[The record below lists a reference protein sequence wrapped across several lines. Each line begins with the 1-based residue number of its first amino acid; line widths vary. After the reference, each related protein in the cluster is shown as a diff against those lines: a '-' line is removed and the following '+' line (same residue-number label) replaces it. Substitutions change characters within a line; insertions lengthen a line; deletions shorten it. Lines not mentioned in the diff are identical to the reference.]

1 MGKFVLTLMAS
12 LLCCSAASAFW
23 PEATDSSIE
32 VGVGYRND
40 SIKWKR
46 ELRDGSS
53 AFYGDCSGSGESSSS
68 SSRDKLTSDFNWKDL
83 SIWFIEGRGR
93 YVTCDCIYLRGNID
107 YGWITSG
114 KLHHKD
120 HLSFASGQNR
130 FNNDFSSSSGRGGS
144 SARGFVYDGKIAIG
158 YQFDWCDECLS
169 IAPLVGYSWHGQHL
183 RSHRKHGGSNFYG
196 FYDEDSESY
205 CSEEGSS
212 SSSSSSSSGRGKHKF
227 NDRWNGVFIGFDLDY
242 RLCCE
247 WNLFLN
253 YEYHWA
259 EFHATEHR
267 ENLFRNDFNGCN
279 NGNNKS
285 RIHAN
290 NGYGNVLD
298 FGVEWDLCECWTL
311 GLRAEFQWW
320 YANNGHERTK
330 IAEASVGNASFEG
343 VAKTRVKHIT
353 WDSGSIAVELG
364 MIF

>member
-1 MGKFVLTLMAS
+1 MAS
-12 LLCCSAASAFW
+12 LFCCSAASAFW
-23 PEATDSSIE
+23 PEATDSSLE

-53 AFYGDCSGSGESSSS
+53 SFYSGCNGSGESGSSG
-68 SSRDKLTSDFNWKDL
+68 SRDKFTTDFNWKDI

-93 YVTCDCIYLRGNID
+93 YITCDCIYLRGNVD

-114 KLHHKD
+114 RLHQKD
-120 HLSFASGQNR
+120 HFSFASGNNHG
-130 FNNDFSSSSGRGGS
+130 FGNDFSSSSNSRGRS
-144 SARGFVYDGKIAIG
+144 SANGFVYDGKIAIG

-183 RSHRKHGGSNFYG
+183 RGGHRDESSNFYG
-196 FYDEDSESY
+196 YGFNSDSY
-205 CSEEGSS
+205 CSEESS
-212 SSSSSSSSGRGKHKF
+212 SSSSSSRSSSSGRGKHRF

-259 EFHATEHR
+259 EFHATER
-267 ENLFRNDFNGCN
+267 KENLFRNDYYGNSS
-279 NGNNKS
+279 GNNRS
-285 RIHAN
+285 SIHAN

-320 YANNGHERTK
+320 YADHGRERTK
-330 IAEASVGNASFEG
+330 LCENSIGNVSVEE
-343 VAKTRVKHIT
+343 VVKTSVKHIS